1 MIPLAVSKILFG
13 MNNLSITKK
22 TIFLL
27 FILLTAGQTT
37 SFAQDIQGQAIK
49 FGRVLKLIESFYV
62 DTTNIN
68 KLTENAIT
76 EMLSTLDPHSI
87 YISKDEV
94 EEMNQPLEGN
104 FEGIGIS
111 FNVFQDTLMVMT
123 TIPGGPSELVGL
135 RPGDRILKVDGKN
148 IVNIGLK
155 TTDVFKLLRGD
166 KGTKVNLSVLRKGE
180 KAPLEFTI
188 IRDKIPIY
196 SLDASFMLNKET
208 AYIKLNKFA
217 ATTIDEYK
225 EAMKSLN
232 AGAKV
237 KNLVL
242 DLRGNG
248 GGFLGAAY
256 ELANQFLEEKKL
268 IVYTEGTHSP
278 RRDYYSTT
286 RGDFVK
292 GNLVVLVDEGSASAS
307 EIVSGAIQDWDRG
320 VLIGRRTFGKG
331 LVQQPFPLT
340 DGSMIRLTTAH
351 YYTPAGRNIQKPYK
365 DNIQN
370 YKNEYLN
377 RYTNGQMFNKDSI
390 SFPDSLMR
398 STLVTKRKVYGGGGI
413 MPDIF
418 IPMDT
423 SMYYRYFNN
432 LVRKN
437 VLFPFVVGLI
447 DKNRDQFKAQ
457 YKTFPEFKANFV
469 VTDGMMEELI
479 KAGEKEGI
487 KRDDE
492 SLKVSGAII
501 KRQIKA
507 LVARDLYDVGDY
519 YQIMIDEDKEV
530 EKALEILSD
539 QKVFNRYLNK

>member
-1 MIPLAVSKILFG
+1 
-13 MNNLSITKK
+13 
-22 TIFLL
+22 
-27 FILLTAGQTT
+27 LLTTGHIT

-49 FGRVLKLIESFYV
+49 FGRVLNLIESFYV
-62 DTTNIN
+62 DTTNIK

-111 FNVFQDTLMVMT
+111 FNVFRDTLMVMT
-123 TIPGGPSELVGL
+123 TIPGGPSEQVGL
-135 RPGDRILKVDGKN
+135 RPGDRIIKVDTKIIAGT
-148 IVNIGLK
+148 GLK
-155 TTDVFKLLRGD
+155 NQEVFKLLRGD
-166 KGTKVNLSVLRKGE
+166 KGTKVNLTVLRKGE
-180 KAPLEFTI
+180 RAPLEFTI

-225 EAMKSLN
+225 TAMTSLN
-232 AGAKV
+232 AKAKV

-256 ELANQFLEEKKL
+256 ELVNQFLEQKKL
-268 IVYTEGTHSP
+268 IVYTEGIHSP
-278 RRDYYSTT
+278 RRDYYSST
-286 RGDFVK
+286 RGDFIQ
-292 GNLVVLVDEGSASAS
+292 GNLVVLIDEGSASAS
-307 EIVSGAIQDWDRG
+307 EIVAGAIQDWDRG
-320 VLIGRRTFGKG
+320 VLIGRRSFGKG
-331 LVQQPFPLT
+331 LVQQPFPLN
-340 DGSMIRLTTAH
+340 DGSIIRLTTAH

-365 DNIQN
+365 NDIKN
-370 YKNEYLN
+370 YKNEYYK
-377 RYTNGQMFNKDSI
+377 RFTNGEMFNKDSI
-390 SFPDSLMR
+390 SFPDSLMKP
-398 STLVTKRKVYGGGGI
+398 TLVTKRKVYGGGGI

-447 DKNRDQFKAQ
+447 DKNRDQLKAQ
-457 YKTFPEFKANFV
+457 YKSFSDFKLNFL
-469 VTDGMMEELI
+469 VTDPMMNELI
-479 KAGEKEGI
+479 QAGEKEGI

-492 SLKVSGAII
+492 SLKVSGTLI

-507 LVARDLYDVGDY
+507 LLARDLFDTGAY
-519 YQIMIDEDKEV
+519 YQVMIDEDKEV
-530 EKALEILSD
+530 EKAVEILSD
-539 QKVFNRYLNK
+539 QKGFNHYLNK